1 MMKWTG
7 GEETGAVEQK
17 INGFVKNAATSKVLY
32 VLMTLAAFVVLSGAA
47 DKFTFPEVRADL
59 GKKGDR

>member
-17 INGFVKNAATSKVLY
+17 INGFVKKRS
-32 VLMTLAAFVVLSGAA
+32 
-47 DKFTFPEVRADL
+47 DKQSAVRANDI
-59 GKKGDR
+59 GSVCSTEWRSR

>member
-17 INGFVKNAATSKVLY
+17 INGFVKHAVTSKVLY

-47 DKFTFPEVRADL
+47 DKWT
-59 GKKGDR
+59 GYGG